1 MKIKTLPKI
10 VKAVKAYDA
19 GTALNESML
28 SELIVSG
35 CLPFEKRGNRTV
47 ADFDTT
53 MICLNQMLGLEA
65 PNAIPHIRTIRGAV
79 RNIKNSKPD
88 LGIGEEQIRAAVD
101 DERIDFIRIG
111 NRAYIALELFEEP
124 YVQLFTQI
132 KFDNTERRRKA
143 DSSAL
148 AQIGLLI
155 SNSQG
160 IPTVKRIRKPA

>member
-1 MKIKTLPKI
+1 MKIKTLPQI

-19 GTALNESML
+19 DTALKESML
-28 SELIVSG
+28 TDLIVSG
-35 CLPFEKRGNRTV
+35 CLPYEKRGNRTV
-47 ADFDTT
+47 ADFDTA
-53 MICLNQMLGLEA
+53 MMCLNQMLGLEA
-65 PNAIPHIRTIRGAV
+65 TNTIPHVRTIRGAT
-79 RNIKNSKPD
+79 RDIKNNKSD

-111 NRAYIALELFEEP
+111 NRAYIALEIFEEP
-124 YVQLFTQI
+124 YIQQFTQI
-132 KFDNTERRRKA
+132 RFDRTERRRKA

-160 IPTVKRIRKPA
+160 IPTVKRIRKTA

>member
-1 MKIKTLPKI
+1 MKIKTLPQI

-19 GTALNESML
+19 DTALNESML
-28 SELIVSG
+28 SDLIASG

-47 ADFDTT
+47 ADFDTA
-53 MICLNQMLGLEA
+53 MMCLNQMLGLEA
-65 PNAIPHIRTIRGAV
+65 TNAIPRLRTIRGAA
-79 RNIKNSKPD
+79 RDIKSNEPE

-124 YVQLFTQI
+124 YIQHFTQI
-132 KFDNTERRRKA
+132 RFDRTERRRKA

-155 SNSQG
+155 SGSKG
-160 IPTVKRIRKPA
+160 IPTVKRIRKTA